1 MPVQARRLIRKMRGG
16 AQAHLIEADDGHCY
30 IVKFKNNPQH
40 RRILVNE
47 WLASSFLRYLQ
58 ITTPETA
65 LVELSPSFL
74 ASNPGT
80 FLQLASR
87 QIPVEEGRHFG
98 SRFPGDPDRLAVFDF
113 LPDVLLPKVANS
125 SDFLGAFV
133 FDKWA
138 SNADGRQTIFY
149 RAAVRDSDSG
159 SASQSRFVTSM
170 VDQGYIFD
178 GPNWQFRDSH
188 LQGLYHRPMVYHS
201 VTTLD
206 DFQPWLDRIRH
217 FPETVVDQA
226 CKQLPREWVGE
237 DEAALEHLLLRLL
250 ERRKRIE
257 HLIEDTCGAARGA
270 NFPNWKGSGR

>member
-30 IVKFKNNPQH
+30 VVKFKNNPQH

-47 WLASSFLRYLQ
+47 LLASSFLHYLQ

-74 ASNPGT
+74 EGNPGLH
-80 FLQLASR
+80 LQLGNR
-87 QIPVEEGRHFG
+87 KVPVEQGRHFG

-113 LPDVLLPKVANS
+113 LPDVLLSQVANS
-125 SDFLGAFV
+125 PDFLGAFV
-133 FDKWA
+133 FDKWTA
-138 SNADGRQTIFY
+138 NADGRQTIFF
-149 RAAVRDSDSG
+149 RASVRDG
-159 SASQSRFVTSM
+159 ESAGAGQARFVTSM

-178 GPNWQFRDSH
+178 GPKWRFIDSH

-201 VTTLD
+201 VTCLD
-206 DFQPWLDRIRH
+206 DFQPWLDRMRH
-217 FPETVVDQA
+217 FPEEVVDQA
-226 CKQLPREWVGE
+226 CKQVPREWLGE
-237 DEAALEHLLLRLL
+237 DEAALEQLLTRLL

-257 HLIEDTCGAARGA
+257 YLIEDACGNARGA
-270 NFPNWKGSGR
+270 SFPNWTGSGR